1 MITETIFSNMLVLAA
16 FLCTLATGFVLLFA
30 IVVMPGIGTLSDR
43 DFLRAFQSIDLVI
56 QNNQPLFILI
66 WVGSAVAL
74 LIATVLGFRQLEGI
88 SRILLLVAATV
99 YIFGMQLPTI
109 AINIPLNNRVQE
121 LNFDALEE
129 ASAVAEREHFEPRWN
144 RWNMIR
150 TAFASLASGLLLIV
164 IRLL

>member
-1 MITETIFSNMLVLAA
+1 MITETIFSNMLILAA

-43 DFLRAFQSIDLVI
+43 DFLRAFQIIDRVI

-88 SRILLLVAATV
+88 SRILLLIAAIV

-150 TAFASLASGLLLIV
+150 TAFASVASLLLLIV
-164 IRLL
+164 IRLM

>member
-30 IVVMPGIGTLSDR
+30 IVVMPGIGTLNDR
-43 DFLRAFQSIDLVI
+43 DFLQAFQVIDRVI

-88 SRILLLVAATV
+88 SRILLLVAAIV
-99 YIFGMQLPTI
+99 YVFGMQLPTI
-109 AINIPLNNRVQE
+109 AINIPLNNQVQE
-121 LNFDALEE
+121 LNFDTLED
-129 ASAVAEREHFEPRWN
+129 APAVAEREHFEPRWN

-150 TAFASLASGLLLIV
+150 TAFASIASVLLLIV
-164 IRLL
+164 IRLM

>member
-1 MITETIFSNMLVLAA
+1 MITETIFSNMLILAA

-43 DFLRAFQSIDLVI
+43 DFLRAFQSIDRVI
-56 QNNQPLFILI
+56 QNNQPIFILI

-129 ASAVAEREHFEPRWN
+129 ASAAAEREHFEPRWN
-144 RWNMIR
+144 RWNVIR